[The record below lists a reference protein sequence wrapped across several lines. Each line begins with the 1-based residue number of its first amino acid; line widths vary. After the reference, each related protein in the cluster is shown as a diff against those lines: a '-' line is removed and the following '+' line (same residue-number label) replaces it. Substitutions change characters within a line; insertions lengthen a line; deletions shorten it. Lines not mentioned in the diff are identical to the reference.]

1 MKNIILALVVLLF
14 FDGETESQVVKGKIV
29 DENQTGLAGI
39 ELKLYIEPNIQTT
52 TTTTNGSFTFQNVT
66 EVEDERL
73 PIRYAV
79 SNNFPN
85 PFNPITRISI
95 TLPDRSNVRIE
106 VFNILGQNVKEIVE
120 QNFDAGTNYVDIE
133 LNGLPNGMYI
143 ARIIIDNKYTVV
155 KKMMLVH
162 GSQHLTTG
170 GNIRNAQVSKSN
182 NNYNIYR
189 ETNLDSLI
197 ASSSI
202 IGEKTFKNL
211 PSLTGDTLD
220 LGNLTIE
227 RYCIGTPTVTY
238 GGKTYNTVQIGSQ
251 CWLKENLDVG
261 TMIMMTYDQDQTDN
275 DTTEKFCYD
284 NYPNNC
290 ATYGGIYQWNE
301 TMQYSIT
308 PGTQGI
314 CPSGWHIPTF
324 SEFQTLAITVNYDQN
339 ALKSI
344 GQGNG
349 TNTSGFSALF
359 AGYFHKYGPF
369 TNLGTDAM
377 FWSSTEYNSF
387 DGNFMWVSYYEDIGI
402 SILPYAKNEGFCVR
416 CIKD

>member
-1 MKNIILALVVLLF
+1 MKKYILVLIITLAEFYSLSAQTVI
-14 FDGETESQVVKGKIV
+14 GKIV

-39 ELKLYIEPNIQTT
+39 ELKLYINPNTYITT
-52 TTTTNGSFTFQNVT
+52 TTTDGSFTFQNVT
-66 EVEDERL
+66 EVKDEQL
-73 PIRYAV
+73 PTGYII

-85 PFNPITRISI
+85 PFNPITRIGI
-95 TLPDRSNVRIE
+95 TLPDRSNIKIE
-106 VFNILGQNVKEIVE
+106 VFNLLGQNVKDMIE
-120 QNFDAGTNYVDIE
+120 QYFDAGTNFFNIE
-133 LNGLPNGMYI
+133 LNGLPNGIYI
-143 ARIIIDNKYTVV
+143 TRITIDNKYIVV
-155 KKMMLVH
+155 KKMMLVY
-162 GSQHLTTG
+162 GSQHLITG
-170 GNIRNAQVSKSN
+170 GNIPNVRVSKSN
-182 NNYNIYR
+182 NNYNTYL
-189 ETNLDSLI
+189 EANLDSLI

-202 IGEKTFKNL
+202 IGKKTFKNL

-227 RYCIGTPTVTY
+227 RYCIGTLTVTY
-238 GGKTYNTVQIGSQ
+238 AGKTYNTVQIGSQ

-261 TMIMMTYDQDQTDN
+261 TMIMMTYDQDQTNN

-284 NYPNNC
+284 NEPNNC

-301 TMQYSIT
+301 AMQYSTT

-324 SEFQTLAITVNYDQN
+324 SEFQTLATTVNYDQN
-339 ALKSI
+339 VLKSV

-377 FWSSTEYNSF
+377 FWSSTEYDSGSANH
-387 DGNFMWVSYYEDIGI
+387 MWVSYYEDIGI
-402 SILPYAKNEGFCVR
+402 SILPYTKNEGFCVR